1 MKLITEAIEAH
12 WGARCSER
20 EEGCPVCDAWRQY
33 DNLIT
38 DVEVTNLILKK
49 HEAMHKAVLSIR
61 ARYPSNVTESGWE
74 ELK

>member
-38 DVEVTNLILKK
+38 DVKVTNLIIKE
-49 HEAMHKAVLSIR
+49 HEAMHEAVLSIR
-61 ARYPSNVTESGWE
+61 VRE
-74 ELK
+74 ELQ

>member
-38 DVEVTNLILKK
+38 DVKVTNLILKK

-61 ARYPSNVTESGWE
+61 ARYPSNVTGWE

>member
-38 DVEVTNLILKK
+38 DVKVTNLILKK

-61 ARYPSNVTESGWE
+61 ARYTSNVTGWE

>member
-38 DVEVTNLILKK
+38 DVKVTNLILKK
-49 HEAMHKAVLSIR
+49 HEAMHKVVLSIR
-61 ARYPSNVTESGWE
+61 ARYPSNVTGWE

>member
-1 MKLITEAIEAH
+1 M
-12 WGARCSER
+12 
-20 EEGCPVCDAWRQY
+20 CDAWRQY

-38 DVEVTNLILKK
+38 DVKVTNLILKK

-61 ARYPSNVTESGWE
+61 ARYPSNVTGWE